1 MVENNGEYGDMP
13 DAKTLMSA
21 GHSRIDCAVRMVMKG
36 KGYVDLLSSYG
47 TLRITPLAVDLF
59 RICFAKGQCRE
70 FPKAAVTAAS
80 RSSASTA
87 APAIPTRCEGCAT
100 PTIWWQ

>member
-1 MVENNGEYGDMP
+1 MIENNGEYGDMP
-13 DAKTLMSA
+13 DAKTLMPA

-70 FPKAAVTAAS
+70 FPKAAGDGS
-80 RSSASTA
+80 RRPQMHGAGESFPGGNYSGICSD
-87 APAIPTRCEGCAT
+87 PCG
-100 PTIWWQ
+100 